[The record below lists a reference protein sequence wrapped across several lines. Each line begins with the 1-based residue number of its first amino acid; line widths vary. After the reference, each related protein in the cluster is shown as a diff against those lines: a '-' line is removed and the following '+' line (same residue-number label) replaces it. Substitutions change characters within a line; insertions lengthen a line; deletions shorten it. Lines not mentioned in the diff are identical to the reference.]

1 MAGTRHSFD
10 GEEMCVQCARLC
22 GALRQRSKAARYCFT
37 RAMHPLMC
45 CSTAA
50 RASLSRERAV
60 RMVSMAACNSLN
72 IYPIG
77 PIATLVGG
85 LCWLTVSIMWR
96 EAALITTNLVLSTI
110 TLVGLVYT
118 YIQ

>member
-1 MAGTRHSFD
+1 MTEEDKEFEDFLNTFTKIPNPESYPKCFD
-10 GEEMCVQCARLC
+10 LKWIATI
-22 GALRQRSKAARYCFT
+22 F
-37 RAMHPLMC
+37 LMIG
-45 CSTAA
+45 
-50 RASLSRERAV
+50 
-60 RMVSMAACNSLN
+60 AACNSLN

-85 LCWLTVSIMWR
+85 VCWLAVSIMWR

>member
-1 MAGTRHSFD
+1 MDKYLKWIATGF
-10 GEEMCVQCARLC
+10 
-22 GALRQRSKAARYCFT
+22 
-37 RAMHPLMC
+37 LMIG
-45 CSTAA
+45 
-50 RASLSRERAV
+50 
-60 RMVSMAACNSLN
+60 AACNSLN

-85 LCWLTVSIMWR
+85 MCWLTVSIMWR
-96 EAALITTNLVLSTI
+96 EAALITTNIVLSTI